1 MNQTPAPLSSRIAN
15 WVLPFVVCLGA
26 CYVLFAQLPYAVG
39 YGKYTVSLLEMTRT
53 LWFGFSDW
61 THGILVFPLIAVILF
76 LKRKELG
83 QIPVKGSWLGLPVLL
98 LAVLLYWFGYLTDLQ
113 YVGYLAIQT
122 FVAGLVL
129 WFLGNRFF
137 RRIFFIWVF
146 LLFAW
151 PFVFLDQY
159 VSFPLRLFMSSM
171 SGHFLNLIGVPTV
184 REGTAILSAAD
195 PAAGLANGQRFSVDI
210 ADPCSGI
217 HSLFA
222 LTMISALYAIV
233 VFRRWWQIL
242 LIVASAFPLAVF
254 GNFCRILM
262 LTFGA
267 ILFGSD
273 FAIGSEQNPTW
284 FHTGAGYLVYVAAL
298 GGILLVGWLV
308 GKIDH
313 AGSANNEAADHV
325 RVTPPVFPW
334 ARSLVVLAVTGL
346 AAGLVYLGRDMNQDR
361 QAGVKME
368 LPDSIPG
375 YLGFNEDPSFAE
387 LQSLP
392 RDTEFAKKRYVGGGS
407 ADVNCEIVLSG
418 AAKSSIH
425 RPQICLVA
433 QGWTIQ
439 QEQTVPITLEDGRSQ
454 NVRVLTVSRREEGK
468 VYTGYVIYWYVGKDR
483 TTEDNFRRI
492 LLNSWD
498 RVVRRVNHRWAYV
511 TISGFIPGD
520 GADSKSA
527 KQLLADL
534 VIFTREIIPL
544 IQRPDLNAIATR

>member
-1 MNQTPAPLSSRIAN
+1 M
-15 WVLPFVVCLGA
+15 
-26 CYVLFAQLPYAVG
+26 
-39 YGKYTVSLLEMTRT
+39 
-53 LWFGFSDW
+53 WFGFSDW

-76 LKRKELG
+76 LKRKELA
-83 QIPVKGSWLGLPVLL
+83 QIPVKGTWLGLPVLL

-113 YVGYLAIQT
+113 YVGYLAIQA

-129 WFLGNRFF
+129 WFLGKRFF
-137 RRIFFIWVF
+137 GRIFFIWVF

-159 VSFPLRLFMSSM
+159 VSFPLRLFMSSV
-171 SGHFLNLIGVPTV
+171 SGHFLNLVGVPTV

-242 LIVASAFPLAVF
+242 LIVASAFPLAVI

-262 LTFGA
+262 LTFGT
-267 ILFGSD
+267 ILFGSN

-308 GKIDH
+308 GKIPH
-313 AGSANNEAADHV
+313 AVSANSEASDHV

-334 ARSLVVLAVTGL
+334 GRSLVVLAVTGL
-346 AAGLVYLGRDMNQDR
+346 AAGLIYLGRDMDQDR
-361 QAGVKME
+361 QTGVNME

-375 YLGFNEDPSFAE
+375 YLAFNEEPSSAE
-387 LQSLP
+387 LHILP
-392 RDTEFAKKRYVGGGS
+392 ADTEFAKKRYVGGGS

-425 RPQICLVA
+425 RPQVCLVA

-454 NVRVLTVSRREEGK
+454 KVRVLTISKSEEGK
-468 VYTGYVIYWYVGKDR
+468 VYTGYLIYWYVGKDR

-492 LLNSWD
+492 LLTSWD

-520 GADSKSA
+520 GRDAESA

-534 VIFTREIIPL
+534 VRFTREIIPL
-544 IQRPDLNAIATR
+544 IQQPDVNAVASR

>member
-1 MNQTPAPLSSRIAN
+1 
-15 WVLPFVVCLGA
+15 
-26 CYVLFAQLPYAVG
+26 VLFAQLPYAVG
-39 YGKYTVSLLEMTRT
+39 YGKYPVSLLEVTRA
-53 LWFGFSDW
+53 LWGFSDW

-113 YVGYLAIQT
+113 YVGYLAIQA

-137 RRIFFIWVF
+137 GRIFFIWVF

-159 VSFPLRLFMSSM
+159 VSFPLRLFMSSV
-171 SGHFLNLIGVPTV
+171 SGHFLNLVGVPTV

-195 PAAGLANGQRFSVDI
+195 PATGLAIGQRFSVDI

-242 LIVASAFPLAVF
+242 LIVASALPLAVF

-262 LTFGA
+262 LTFGT
-267 ILFGSD
+267 ILFGSE

-308 GKIDH
+308 GKIPH
-313 AGSANNEAADHV
+313 AVSTSSEASDHV
-325 RVTPPVFPW
+325 RVKTPLFPW
-334 ARSLVVLAVTGL
+334 RRSLVVLAVTAL
-346 AAGLVYLGRDMNQDR
+346 AAGLIYLGRDMNQDR
-361 QAGVKME
+361 QAGVNME

-375 YLGFNEDPSFAE
+375 YLGFNEEPSFAE
-387 LQSLP
+387 LQILP
-392 RDTEFAKKRYVGGGS
+392 ADTQFAKKRYVGGGS

-418 AAKSSIH
+418 ATKSSIH
-425 RPQICLVA
+425 RPQVCLVA
-433 QGWTIQ
+433 QGWTIE
-439 QEQTVPITLEDGRSQ
+439 QEQTVPIALEDGRSQ

-468 VYTGYVIYWYVGKDR
+468 VYSGYYIYWYVGKDR

-492 LLNSWD
+492 LLTSWD

-511 TISGFIPGD
+511 TISSLIPGD
-520 GADSKSA
+520 GRDAESA
-527 KQLLADL
+527 KNTLADL
-534 VIFTREIIPL
+534 VSFTRGIIPL
-544 IQRPDLNAIATR
+544 IQQPRVNALANR

>member
-1 MNQTPAPLSSRIAN
+1 M
-15 WVLPFVVCLGA
+15 
-26 CYVLFAQLPYAVG
+26 LFAQLPYAVG
-39 YGKYTVSLLEMTRT
+39 YGKYPVSLLEVTRA
-53 LWFGFSDW
+53 LWGFSDW

-113 YVGYLAIQT
+113 YVGYLAIQA

-137 RRIFFIWVF
+137 GRIFFIWVF
-146 LLFAW
+146 ILFAW
-151 PFVFLDQY
+151 PFVVLDQY
-159 VSFPLRLFMSSM
+159 VSFPLRMFVSSV
-171 SGHFLNLIGVPTV
+171 SGHFLNLVGVPTI
-184 REGTAILSAAD
+184 REGTAILSAPD
-195 PAAGLANGQRFSVDI
+195 PANGLAIGQRFSVDI

-262 LTFGA
+262 LTFGT
-267 ILFGSD
+267 ISFGSD
-273 FAIGSEQNPTW
+273 FAIGSEQHPTW

-298 GGILLVGWLV
+298 GGILFVGWLV
-308 GKIDH
+308 GRIPH
-313 AGSANNEAADHV
+313 TGPANNEAADQV
-325 RVTPPVFPW
+325 RVTPPIFPW
-334 ARSLVVLAVTGL
+334 GRPLVVLAVTGL
-346 AAGLVYLGRDMNQDR
+346 AAGLVYLGRGMNQDR
-361 QAGVKME
+361 QAGVNME

-387 LQSLP
+387 LQILP
-392 RDTEFAKKRYVGGGS
+392 ADTQFAKKRYVGGES

-425 RPQICLVA
+425 RPQVCLVA

-439 QEQTVPITLEDGRSQ
+439 QEQTVPIILEDGRSQ

-468 VYTGYVIYWYVGKDR
+468 VYFGYYIYWYVGKDR

-492 LLNSWD
+492 LLTSWD

-511 TISGFIPGD
+511 TISGLVPGD
-520 GADSKSA
+520 GRDTESA
-527 KQLLADL
+527 KQVLTDL
-534 VIFTREIIPL
+534 VSFTREIIPL
-544 IQRPDLNAIATR
+544 IQQPQVNAIASR

>member
-1 MNQTPAPLSSRIAN
+1 M
-15 WVLPFVVCLGA
+15 
-26 CYVLFAQLPYAVG
+26 LFAQLPYAVG
-39 YGKYTVSLLEMTRT
+39 YGKYPVSLLEMTRA

-151 PFVFLDQY
+151 PFIFLDQY
-159 VSFPLRLFMSSM
+159 VSFPLRLFMSSV
-171 SGHFLNLIGVPTV
+171 SGHILNLVGVPTV

-195 PAAGLANGQRFSVDI
+195 PATGLAIGQRFSVDI

-242 LIVASAFPLAVF
+242 LIVATALPLAVF
-254 GNFCRILM
+254 GNFCRVLM
-262 LTFGA
+262 LTFGT

-313 AGSANNEAADHV
+313 AGSAKNEAADHV
-325 RVTPPVFPW
+325 GVTPPVFPW
-334 ARSLVVLAVTGL
+334 ARLLVVLAVTGL

-492 LLNSWD
+492 LLTSWD

-527 KQLLADL
+527 KQLQADL

-544 IQRPDLNAIATR
+544 IQRPDLNAVATR